1 MSSLRI
7 ILSRCLVLLALAL
20 PPLAL
25 AGAAPAQN
33 LFSPAVYVNDRVITH
48 FEIEQNMRFLQLLG
62 QRGDLRDIAIDRLI
76 EDRLRLDAAAA
87 MGITA
92 AEEEIQAGM
101 AEFAGRA
108 NLTTDQFLAELGN
121 IGVAPETFHDF
132 VEAGLLWR
140 KVVSARFAPR
150 AQVTDA
156 EIDRAIALAGRRSG
170 VRVLLSEL
178 VLPANTPLAKT
189 EAEATAARLGGQ
201 SMSESAFAIEARE
214 RSVSGSRDNGGRLDW
229 MEISDLPP
237 PVASQVLTMAPGQV
251 SQPFP
256 VTNAIVLF
264 YLRDMQETGLPQ
276 STALALDWAEIDLES
291 REQGARIRAQAP
303 GCDDLYGAARDIP
316 EDRFR
321 RETRAAGAVPRGIAL
336 ELAKLDENESVLL
349 DRPGA
354 PPMLLMLCGRTYELT
369 EGEGPSREEVRTRL
383 LTQRITTYA
392 DGYLA
397 ELKADANIRYP

>member
-7 ILSRCLVLLALAL
+7 LLSRGLVLLALAL
-20 PPLAL
+20 PQLAL
-25 AGAAPAQN
+25 PGAARAQN

-48 FEIEQNMRFLQLLG
+48 FEVEQNRRFLEVLG
-62 QRGDLRDIAIDRLI
+62 QRGNLREIAIDRLI

-92 AEEEIQAGM
+92 TEEEIQAGM
-101 AEFAGRA
+101 TEFASRA
-108 NLTTDQFLAELGN
+108 NLTLDQFLSELAN
-121 IGVAPETFHDF
+121 AGVEPETFHDF

-140 KVVSARFAPR
+140 RVVSARFAPR

-156 EIDRAIALAGRRSG
+156 EIDRAIAQAGRRSG

-178 VLPANTPLAKT
+178 ILPANTPLAKT
-189 EAEATAARLGGQ
+189 ESEATAARLAGQ
-201 SMSESAFAIEARE
+201 SMSEAAFATEARE
-214 RSVSGSRDNGGRLDW
+214 RSVSGSRDAGGRLEW
-229 MEISDLPP
+229 MQLSDLPP
-237 PVASQVLTMAPGQV
+237 PVAAQVLTMAPGQV

-276 STALALDWAEIDLES
+276 STALALDWAEIDLAS
-291 REQGARIRAQAP
+291 TEQGARIRAQAP
-303 GCDDLYGAARDIP
+303 TCDDLYGAARDIP

-321 RETRAAGAVPRGIAL
+321 RETRAMGAVPRNIAL

-349 DRPGA
+349 QPPGA
-354 PPMLLMLCGRTYELT
+354 APMLLMLCGRTYELT
-369 EGEGPSREEVRTRL
+369 EGEGPSREEARGRL
-383 LTQRITTYA
+383 LTQRVTTYA